1 MASCSDF
8 SDTFS
13 VHFWR
18 LIYLKLNCLELQA
31 IYVAVEISP
40 DEYFSRTFI
49 VCFYYCPPPQKK
61 NHVGWSF
68 SKCCHTVE
76 MILHFY
82 NNLFLLEIK
91 WGFFFWLSQILSEH
105 LLLIYKET
113 SYNTVKGGKNNKW
126 FKIQHYCLEC
136 YAKFCMQRGIGYSLL
151 THL

>member
-1 MASCSDF
+1 M
-8 SDTFS
+8 FS

-18 LIYLKLNCLELQA
+18 LILYMYLKLNCLELQA

-40 DEYFSRTFI
+40 DEYFSKTFI
-49 VCFYYCPPPQKK
+49 VFFLLFPPNKNMWVDLFLNAAIRSRWYCISIIICFYLKLS
-61 NHVGWSF
+61 G
-68 SKCCHTVE
+68 
-76 MILHFY
+76 
-82 NNLFLLEIK
+82 
-91 WGFFFWLSQILSEH
+91 GFFWLSQILSEH

-136 YAKFCMQRGIGYSLL
+136 YAKFCMQRGFDYSLL